1 MPRKT
6 IKSRNGNEEVLRA
19 ISELA
24 EATGAGFDKVYKRFD
39 RVDARLDDLQ
49 AQITR
54 IETYILRDHQQ
65 RLETIERKL
74 GIGRR

>member
-1 MPRKT
+1 MPRKAV
-6 IKSRNGNEEVLRA
+6 KSRNENREVLNA
-19 ISELA
+19 INELA

-49 AQITR
+49 AQINR
-54 IETYILRDHQQ
+54 IETFILRDHQQ

-74 GIGRR
+74 EIGR